1 MDSIKINIILPKASE
16 LRSDLNGLLDQV
28 KNKSSINLD
37 LDITSFK
44 ASISEVSQLLGKLKS
59 QVSSLGGFES
69 LINANI
75 VNQSTSAIEKQNNA
89 IREQQKL
96 LDERVLKTSF
106 TTQVGNDGEDILIKD
121 LEKIKDEYGN
131 IIEVVNTYSKKTG
144 EITST
149 IVTTTNEV
157 EKQRLENEKLLAST
171 EKVKDAL
178 QFKLNNS
185 VSNKNFTLIDDSV
198 FTNLQQRI
206 NQINTETPEREIR
219 ELKIALS
226 NLGSSDSQI
235 VRLQNAI
242 SKYGITIEGLKNK
255 YGKIVPE
262 KELDEAVSKVNVLK
276 QALENLQNG
285 QDYTTNGISN
295 ILNDASSGVKS
306 LTTAT
311 KNASEQQR
319 LYNKEVTTFGNA
331 FKDILTKVGL
341 FSIVYTGINKVQ
353 NAFRDGFQSVIEMD
367 SALANLNK
375 VVDMN
380 SSQLLKMRD
389 SAVSM
394 GEALGRSAIDVAN
407 AQAEF
412 GRQYKDISTI
422 NEMTR
427 ASILGANVMDGVS
440 ADEVAKGLTTIISS
454 MKLEAKDAIPILD
467 GLNEVQNN
475 YRVSASSMLSALAEV
490 GSTAQVAGADI
501 YQLQG
506 YITSM
511 SVATGK
517 SGDEIGNSLRS
528 ITSRIYKIGSEGLN
542 DSPLVA

>member
-1 MDSIKINIILPKASE
+1 M
-16 LRSDLNGLLDQV
+16 
-28 KNKSSINLD
+28 
-37 LDITSFK
+37 
-44 ASISEVSQLLGKLKS
+44 
-59 QVSSLGGFES
+59 
-69 LINANI
+69 
-75 VNQSTSAIEKQNNA
+75 
-89 IREQQKL
+89 
-96 LDERVLKTSF
+96 
-106 TTQVGNDGEDILIKD
+106 
-121 LEKIKDEYGN
+121 
-131 IIEVVNTYSKKTG
+131 
-144 EITST
+144 
-149 IVTTTNEV
+149 
-157 EKQRLENEKLLAST
+157 
-171 EKVKDAL
+171 
-178 QFKLNNS
+178 
-185 VSNKNFTLIDDSV
+185 
-198 FTNLQQRI
+198 
-206 NQINTETPEREIR
+206 
-219 ELKIALS
+219 KIALS